1 MTRLALLVLAPSLIL
16 LAGCK
21 PQPRPEPAANTD
33 GLPYRIEAAADA
45 VYELKCAFKAVKIE
59 GGAIANRVD
68 LSGKGPQSG
77 GFPGEDARCSLKQ
90 TAGPGPV
97 TLTITKAG
105 PHVAKVDGPGQ
116 SADVFVF

>member
-1 MTRLALLVLAPSLIL
+1 MTRFALLVLASAAA

-21 PQPRPEPAANTD
+21 PQPPAEPAANTD
-33 GLPYRIEAAADA
+33 GLPYKVEAAADA
-45 VYELKCAFKAVKIE
+45 VYELKCAFKAVKIV
-59 GGAIANRVD
+59 GGGVANRLD

-105 PHVAKVDGPGQ
+105 PHVAKVEGPGQ